1 MEEIR
6 NMTKNKFKN
15 MVKSRIEK
23 KSYEYLQS
31 KRGSKGIEIKYNAL
45 EMSEYLLPFNS
56 KLNIEEKRRLFQ
68 IRNRMIGL
76 PFNVGGKKEEKCI
89 CGKIESIS
97 HIYECKSLNKQETK
111 LPYNEIYNG
120 NLIKQ
125 MEIFRRLEKSL
136 KERNEMKTDI
146 FPCVSLT

>member
-45 EMSEYLLPFNS
+45 EISEYL
-56 KLNIEEKRRLFQ
+56 
-68 IRNRMIGL
+68 
-76 PFNVGGKKEEKCI
+76 
-89 CGKIESIS
+89 
-97 HIYECKSLNKQETK
+97 
-111 LPYNEIYNG
+111 
-120 NLIKQ
+120 
-125 MEIFRRLEKSL
+125 
-136 KERNEMKTDI
+136 
-146 FPCVSLT
+146 